1 MSYFVGVAQALASF
15 VSAAHGAVFK
25 APKPQCDSHVI
36 EGLVDQI
43 MQIQSQHGDKTR
55 AAIMRSMVAM
65 EPFKVKL
72 MECLGHSYTPD
83 AAVPQG
89 YVAGMR
95 QVVGAVASS
104 VTGKTQVVSN
114 VIHISEAKAF
124 VAAEEAAKKLAQAT
138 GIKVT
143 ENATAEESLFSIF
156 GRVVGAIDTRTAVL
170 VGAGAAV
177 AAVAAYAIYKLCRE
191 DKQKVA

>member
-1 MSYFVGVAQALASF
+1 MSYFVGVAAVFGSF

-25 APKPQCDSHVI
+25 TPKPQCDAHVI
-36 EGLVDQI
+36 DGLVDQI

-65 EPFKVKL
+65 EPLKVKL
-72 MECLGHSYTPD
+72 MACLGQPYTPD

-95 QVVGAVASS
+95 QVVGAVASC

-124 VAAEEAAKKLAQAT
+124 VAAEEAAKKLAQT
-138 GIKVT
+138 TV
-143 ENATAEESLFSIF
+143 NASVEESLFSIF

-170 VGAGAAV
+170 VGAGAAA
-177 AAVAAYAIYKLCRE
+177 AAVAAYAIYELCRE
-191 DKQKVA
+191 DKQKAA